1 MKRQTT
7 RKVLTEL
14 NSTYE
19 KKFGCSFTECIP
31 SDCPEEG
38 LERKRTCNEKRKE
51 RRKVIRQCK
60 NHLEHQYHE
69 QDATT
74 VLEEGLSHRKYH
86 NLRLAQSFE
95 TPPQTQKR
103 SRRSNPTRKSHSPNF
118 SKAAWDKAGLVEEA
132 KTLGTQKVNW
142 KALGEKHGI
151 TGGNAGQ
158 IAKEFLQSQGIDTST
173 MDQHSGGMRLRA
185 RKLRM
190 PGGEIS
196 VPCHSTPKHV
206 KEDWVKMIE
215 DGIYSL
221 GEQCSP
227 KQLTIV
233 RAERGHVI
241 TKEVTVHSRKIPLAE
256 IREKLLRKH
265 ERWMR
270 LMTDEQILKMTTE
283 EALQFLDQIH
293 LPTQQIAREDLH
305 STVKKCQRTR
315 TLGLWHDHDTLFGHG
330 YIMVTIQVYYDPAVF
345 LSNDE
350 ANLPPGKD
358 LQTIVELP
366 EVHMLAI
373 CGDSH
378 AEQAALVPDRVSCLS
393 DLNQTL
399 TSNNGCEIKDVL
411 RFFSGDHPAQS
422 VEKGCQ

>member
-1 MKRQTT
+1 MCSQLYVDCGFARVAIYELSNQGERGNAAPTVNREERAKEFQSLYSTVANFGINCSYFSQHGYCQSRFDKHCKIVLEKFKKRWHPTDSRKSYLDHFSTSQWKALSQWQKVKHTISNCKECADKHQEHQLYFPSTASKISKLTALPKLKKQVSTPSLPQSMKRQTT

-38 LERKRTCNEKRKE
+38 LERKRTCNEKRNEKC
-51 RRKVIRQCK
+51 KVIRQCK
-60 NHLEHQYHE
+60 NHLEHQCHE

-74 VLEEGLSHRKYH
+74 VLEEGLSLRKYH

-103 SRRSNPTRKSHSPNF
+103 SQRSNPMRKSLSPNF

-132 KTLGTQKVNW
+132 KTLGTQKANW

-158 IAKEFLQSQGIDTST
+158 IAKEFLQSQRIDTST

-196 VPCHSTPKHV
+196 VPCHSTPKRV

-215 DGIYSL
+215 DGTYSL
-221 GEQCSP
+221 GSSVHQNSS
-227 KQLTIV
+227 QL
-233 RAERGHVI
+233 
-241 TKEVTVHSRKIPLAE
+241 
-256 IREKLLRKH
+256 
-265 ERWMR
+265 
-270 LMTDEQILKMTTE
+270 
-283 EALQFLDQIH
+283 
-293 LPTQQIAREDLH
+293 
-305 STVKKCQRTR
+305 
-315 TLGLWHDHDTLFGHG
+315 
-330 YIMVTIQVYYDPAVF
+330 
-345 LSNDE
+345 
-350 ANLPPGKD
+350 
-358 LQTIVELP
+358 
-366 EVHMLAI
+366 
-373 CGDSH
+373 
-378 AEQAALVPDRVSCLS
+378 
-393 DLNQTL
+393 
-399 TSNNGCEIKDVL
+399 
-411 RFFSGDHPAQS
+411 
-422 VEKGCQ
+422 